1 MTKCKLVC
9 IKYTKIKTNVKNK
22 HQTFSKIFSNLCFYR
37 KHLQILQS
45 TFYKQ
50 ILDFHEIINQFWEL
64 NDEVYILLVV
74 TTFTMKGDYPGIT
87 GIKYNKYLYL
97 VSWPRGQDE
106 LTVRVEGQTVDLC
119 GVGVHN
125 VTGLGRVV
133 WPCVPSVKVKHILRS
148 LNTRHY

>member
-1 MTKCKLVC
+1 MLKINTK
-9 IKYTKIKTNVKNK
+9 
-22 HQTFSKIFSNLCFYR
+22 HSARFSLIYVFIESIFSNFAINFL
-37 KHLQILQS
+37 
-45 TFYKQ
+45 Q
-50 ILDFHEIINQFWEL
+50 ILDFHEIIHQFWEL
-64 NDEVYILLVV
+64 NDEVYILVVV

-97 VSWPRGQDE
+97 VSWPCGQDE